1 MFVKTTFQG
10 IIGGMNTYPSSPQ
23 RHMLPGG
30 LCVLIEPLPYARSVS
45 VGCFVGVGAG
55 HEARHESGIAHFIE
69 HMLFK
74 GTQRR
79 PSPKLIADAIEGI
92 GGILDAYTSF
102 ESTVY
107 YAKVADIYFERAI
120 DVLSDMLIAPRFDPL
135 DIEKERRVIAEE
147 LHQTEDTPAE
157 LVHLLLDAAMWG
169 DQPLGRDIAGCEET
183 IATFTAEQ
191 IVTFWRTHYTKRNM
205 VISIAGHVD
214 VQRALDVV
222 AAAFDALPQGAPGA
236 CLPSKPPLPG
246 PALTLR
252 CDDNEQGNF
261 CIGFRGLASN
271 DPDRRA
277 LLVFDTVVGSGPSSR
292 LFQKIREERGLA
304 YNIGSYSREH
314 HDTGKWVVFGSVE
327 PPNLRE
333 CLATVMAEL
342 RRVHREGI
350 TADELAQVKEQ
361 VKGGILLSLEDTWAI
376 ASRNGSH
383 QLRYG
388 RVIPI
393 EQVVAEVEAVSLE
406 EVLRVAQQV
415 LRDEHLHMAVI
426 GPYEDGAD
434 LEELL
439 TVENPSSSAQ
449 RRVRSTKHT
458 K

>member
-1 MFVKTTFQG
+1 MT
-10 IIGGMNTYPSSPQ
+10 NYPSPPQ
-23 RHMLPGG
+23 CHVLPGG
-30 LCVLIEPLPYARSVS
+30 LCVLIEPLPYAHSVS
-45 VGCFVGVGAG
+45 IGCFVGVGAG
-55 HEARHESGIAHFIE
+55 HEERHESGIAHFIE

-79 PSPKLIADAIEGI
+79 PSPKMIVDAIEGI

-107 YAKVADIYFERAI
+107 YAKVADIYFDRAI
-120 DVLSDMLIAPRFDPL
+120 DALSDMLIAPRFDPL
-135 DIEKERRVIAEE
+135 DVEKERRVIAEE

-169 DQPLGRDIAGCEET
+169 DQPLGRDIAGSEET
-183 IATFTAEQ
+183 IAAFTVEQ
-191 IVTFWRTHYTKRNM
+191 IISFWRTHYTRRNM

-214 VQRALDVV
+214 VQRALEAV
-222 AAAFDALPQGAPGA
+222 AAAFDALPEGTPGI

-252 CDDNEQGNF
+252 RDDNEQGNF
-261 CIGFRGLASN
+261 CIGFRGIAYN

-277 LLVFDTVVGSGPSSR
+277 LLALDTVIGGGPSSR
-292 LFQKIREERGLA
+292 LFQEIREERGLA

-327 PPNLRE
+327 PPNLHD

-342 RRVHREGI
+342 RRVRQEGI

-393 EQVVAEVEAVSLE
+393 EQVVAEVETVSRE
-406 EVLRVAQQV
+406 DVLRVAQRV

-426 GPYEDGAD
+426 GPYEDVAD
-434 LEELL
+434 LEALL
-439 TVENPSSSAQ
+439 TVEHPSQVAGHQIQSA
-449 RRVRSTKHT
+449 RKAL
-458 K
+458 

>member
-1 MFVKTTFQG
+1 MT
-10 IIGGMNTYPSSPQ
+10 TYPSPPQ
-23 RHMLPGG
+23 CSVLPGG
-30 LCVLIEPLPYARSVS
+30 LRVLIEPLPYAHSVS

-55 HEARHESGIAHFIE
+55 HEERHASGIAHFIE

-79 PSPKLIADAIEGI
+79 PSPKLIVDSIEGI

-120 DVLSDMLIAPRFDPL
+120 DVLSDMLTAPRFDPL

-147 LHQTEDTPAE
+147 LHQTEDTPSE

-169 DQPLGRDIAGCEET
+169 DQPLGRDIAGSEET
-183 IATFTAEQ
+183 IAAFTAEQ
-191 IVTFWRTHYTKRNM
+191 IVAFWRTYYTKRNM

-214 VQRALDVV
+214 AQRALDAV
-222 AAAFDALPQGAPGA
+222 AAAFDALPEGSPGVL
-236 CLPSKPPLPG
+236 LPSKPPLPG

-261 CIGFRGLASN
+261 CIGFRGLAYN

-292 LFQKIREERGLA
+292 LFQEIREERGLA
-304 YNIGSYSREH
+304 YTIGSYSRDH
-314 HDTGKWVVFGSVE
+314 HDTGKWTVFGSVE
-327 PPNLRE
+327 PLNLRE

-342 RRVHREGI
+342 RRVRNEGI

-383 QLRYG
+383 QLRYD

-393 EQVVAEVEAVSLE
+393 EQVVADVEMVSRDD
-406 EVLRVAQQV
+406 VLRVAQRV
-415 LRDEHLHMAVI
+415 VCDDHLHMAVI
-426 GPYEDGAD
+426 GPYEDAAD
-434 LEELL
+434 LEALL
-439 TVENPSSSAQ
+439 TVENPSFSE
-449 RRVRSTKHT
+449 RRQG
-458 K
+458 

>member
-1 MFVKTTFQG
+1 MTT
-10 IIGGMNTYPSSPQ
+10 YLSPPQ
-23 RHMLPGG
+23 CSVLPGG
-30 LCVLIEPLPYARSVS
+30 LRVLIEPLPYAHSVS

-55 HEARHESGIAHFIE
+55 HEERHASGIAHFIE

-79 PSPKLIADAIEGI
+79 PSPKLIVDSIEGI

-120 DVLSDMLIAPRFDPL
+120 DVLSDMLTAPRFDPL

-147 LHQTEDTPAE
+147 LHQTEDTPSE

-169 DQPLGRDIAGCEET
+169 DQPLGRDIAGSEET
-183 IATFTAEQ
+183 IAAFTAEQ
-191 IVTFWRTHYTKRNM
+191 IVAFWRTHYTKRNM

-214 VQRALDVV
+214 AQRALDAV
-222 AAAFDALPQGAPGA
+222 AAAFDALPEGSPGVL
-236 CLPSKPPLPG
+236 LPSKPPLPG

-261 CIGFRGLASN
+261 CIGFRGLAYN

-292 LFQKIREERGLA
+292 LFQEIREERGLA
-304 YNIGSYSREH
+304 YTIGSYSRDH
-314 HDTGKWVVFGSVE
+314 HDTGKWIVFGSVE
-327 PPNLRE
+327 PLSLRE

-342 RRVHREGI
+342 RRVRNEGI

-383 QLRYG
+383 QLRYD

-393 EQVVAEVEAVSLE
+393 EQVVADVEMVSRDD
-406 EVLRVAQQV
+406 VLRVAQRV
-415 LRDEHLHMAVI
+415 LCDDYLHMAVI
-426 GPYEDGAD
+426 GPYEDATD
-434 LEELL
+434 LESLL
-439 TVENPSSSAQ
+439 TVENPSVSE
-449 RRVRSTKHT
+449 RRQG
-458 K
+458 